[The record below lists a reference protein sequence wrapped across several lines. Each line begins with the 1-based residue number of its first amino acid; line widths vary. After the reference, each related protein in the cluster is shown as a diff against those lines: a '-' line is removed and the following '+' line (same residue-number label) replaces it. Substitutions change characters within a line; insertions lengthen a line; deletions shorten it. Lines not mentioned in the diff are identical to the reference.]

1 MYLNVIQNMKS
12 SKNSNKLIK
21 FNEPFIIG
29 DEMFHLK
36 NCINDKNL
44 IGPNNYIK
52 KCETL
57 LEKQLLC
64 KKVLLTNSG
73 TDALEMACILANFG
87 LNDEIIMPS
96 FNFPSSATA
105 VLRCGAKPVFVEID
119 KETMNI
125 SPDAIEK
132 SITKNTRGIIIVH
145 YAGIACDLK
154 KILKL
159 VKKYSL
165 ILIEDAAH
173 AIYSKYG
180 DQYLGTFGDF
190 GILSFHQTK
199 NIFCGEGGALL
210 VNKKKYIE
218 RSYIIRDKG
227 TNRRAFING
236 KVSKYKWVDIGS
248 SFIPSSL
255 QAAFLLSQLK
265 NGKEIT
271 KKRIKVFKKYNSF
284 FMKLKNNKISLP
296 SLNKNNAINGHFYWI
311 LIDKNKRDF
320 FIENALS
327 NNLEL
332 TSHYET
338 LHNSIAGKK
347 FSITYSN
354 LDKSSFFSKQL
365 IRIPI
370 HTGMNEKKINFV
382 ISTLTKLLK
391 TI

>member
-1 MYLNVIQNMKS
+1 MYSNVIQNMKS
-12 SKNSNKLIK
+12 SKNFNKLLK

-29 DEMFHLK
+29 DEMFHLEK
-36 NCINDKNL
+36 CINDKNL

-52 KCETL
+52 KCENL

-64 KKVLLTNSG
+64 QKILLTNSG

-154 KILKL
+154 KILKII
-159 VKKYSL
+159 KKYSL

-271 KKRIKVFKKYNSF
+271 KKRIKVFEKYNGF
-284 FMKLKNNKISLP
+284 FMKLKNNKISIP
-296 SLNKNNAINGHFYWI
+296 SLNKNNTVNGHFYWI

-320 FIENALS
+320 FIKNALS

>member
-1 MYLNVIQNMKS
+1 MYSNVIQNMKS
-12 SKNSNKLIK
+12 SKNFNKLLK

-29 DEMFHLK
+29 DEMFHLEK
-36 NCINDKNL
+36 CINDKNL

-52 KCETL
+52 KCENL

-64 KKVLLTNSG
+64 QKILLTNSG

-105 VLRCGAKPVFVEID
+105 VLRCGAKPVFVDID

-125 SPDAIEK
+125 SPDEIEK

-154 KILKL
+154 KILKI

-190 GILSFHQTK
+190 AILSFHQTK

-271 KKRIKVFKKYNSF
+271 KKRIKVFEKYNGF
-284 FMKLKNNKISLP
+284 FMKLKNNKISIP
-296 SLNKNNAINGHFYWI
+296 SLNKNNTVNGHFYWI

-320 FIENALS
+320 FIKNALS

-370 HTGMNEKKINFV
+370 HTDMNEKKINFV
-382 ISTLTKLLK
+382 ITTLIKLLK

>member
-1 MYLNVIQNMKS
+1 MKS
-12 SKNSNKLIK
+12 SKNLNKLLK
-21 FNEPFIIG
+21 FNNPFIIG

-36 NCINDKNL
+36 KCINDKNL

-52 KCETL
+52 KCEDL

-64 KKVLLTNSG
+64 KKILLTNSG
-73 TDALEMACILANFG
+73 TDALEMACILANFK

-105 VLRCGAKPVFVEID
+105 VLRCGAKPVFVEIE

-154 KILKL
+154 KILKIA
-159 VKKYSL
+159 KKYSL

-210 VNKKKYIE
+210 VNKKKYVE
-218 RSYIIRDKG
+218 RSYVIRDKG

-255 QAAFLLSQLK
+255 QASFLFSQLK
-265 NGKEIT
+265 NGKTIT
-271 KKRIKVFKKYNSF
+271 KKRT
-284 FMKLKNNKISLP
+284 KI
-296 SLNKNNAINGHFYWI
+296 
-311 LIDKNKRDF
+311 
-320 FIENALS
+320 
-327 NNLEL
+327 
-332 TSHYET
+332 
-338 LHNSIAGKK
+338 
-347 FSITYSN
+347 
-354 LDKSSFFSKQL
+354 
-365 IRIPI
+365 
-370 HTGMNEKKINFV
+370 
-382 ISTLTKLLK
+382 
-391 TI
+391 

>member
-1 MYLNVIQNMKS
+1 MKS

-29 DEMFHLK
+29 DEMFHLEK
-36 NCINDKNL
+36 CINDKNL

-52 KCETL
+52 KCENL

-64 KKVLLTNSG
+64 QKILLTNSG

-154 KILKL
+154 KILKII
-159 VKKYSL
+159 KKYSL

-227 TNRRAFING
+227 TNRRAFINR

-255 QAAFLLSQLK
+255 QAAFLFSQLK

-284 FMKLKNNKISLP
+284 FMKLKNDKISLP

>member
-1 MYLNVIQNMKS
+1 MKP
-12 SKNSNKLIK
+12 SKNLSTLLR
-21 FNEPFIIG
+21 FNNPFIIG
-29 DEMFHLK
+29 DEINHVK
-36 NCINDKNL
+36 KCINDKNL
-44 IGPNNYIK
+44 IGPSNYVE
-52 KCETL
+52 KCEIL
-57 LEKQLLC
+57 LEKQLHC
-64 KKVLLTNSG
+64 KKILLTNSG
-73 TDALEMACILANFG
+73 TDALEMACILAKFE
-87 LNDEIIMPS
+87 LNDEVIMPS

-145 YAGIACDLK
+145 YAGIACDLE
-154 KILKL
+154 KILKIA
-159 VKKYSL
+159 KKYSL

-180 DQYLGTFGDF
+180 NKYLGTFGDF

-210 VNKKKYIE
+210 INKKKYVD

-227 TNRRAFING
+227 TDRKAFVNG
-236 KVSKYKWVDIGS
+236 KVSKYQWVDIGS

-265 NGKEIT
+265 NGKTIT
-271 KKRIKVFKKYNSF
+271 KKRIKIFKIYNNF
-284 FMKLKNNKISLP
+284 FQKLKKNRVSFP
-296 SLNKNNAINGHFYWI
+296 SINKNNAINGHFYWI
-311 LIDKNKRDF
+311 LIDQNKRDL
-320 FIENALS
+320 FIKNALS
-327 NNLEL
+327 KNLEL
-332 TSHYET
+332 TSHYEP
-338 LHNSIAGKK
+338 LHDSLAGKK
-347 FSITYSN
+347 FAITYSN
-354 LDKSSFFSKQL
+354 LDNSSFFSKQL

-370 HTGMNEKKINFV
+370 HTDMNEKKIKFV
-382 ISTLTKLLK
+382 ITTLSELLK

>member
-1 MYLNVIQNMKS
+1 MKS
-12 SKNSNKLIK
+12 SKNLNKLLK
-21 FNEPFIIG
+21 FNNPFIIG

-36 NCINDKNL
+36 KCINDKNL
-44 IGPNNYIK
+44 IGPNNYIR
-52 KCETL
+52 KCEAL

-64 KKVLLTNSG
+64 KKILLTNSG
-73 TDALEMACILANFG
+73 TDALEMACILANFK

-105 VLRCGAKPVFVEID
+105 VLRCGAKPVFVEIE

-154 KILKL
+154 KILKIA
-159 VKKYSL
+159 KKYSL
-165 ILIEDAAH
+165 VLIEDAAH

-210 VNKKKYIE
+210 VNKKKYVE
-218 RSYIIRDKG
+218 RSYVIRDKG

-255 QAAFLLSQLK
+255 QASFLFSQLK
-265 NGKEIT
+265 NGKTIT
-271 KKRIKVFKKYNSF
+271 KKRIKIFEKYNSF
-284 FMKLKNNKISLP
+284 FQKLKNNKVSLP
-296 SLNKNNAINGHFYWI
+296 SLNKNNTINGHFYWI
-311 LIDKNKRDF
+311 LINKNKRDL
-320 FIENALS
+320 FIKNALS

-347 FSITYSN
+347 FSTKYSN
-354 LDKSSFFSKQL
+354 LDKSLFYSKQL

-370 HTGMNEKKINFV
+370 HTDMNEKKINFV
-382 ISTLTKLLK
+382 ITTLTKLLK